1 LDELGERGQLLHNLE
16 MLLECIRQNK
26 KNEDS
31 PQIGLFD
38 SGEIKTGPLR
48 LQPAEPTTSRQ
59 KLLWE
64 KELLG
69 LYISDHPLAEHKEVL
84 EKHATAIR
92 DITDN
97 AVGRTIKLGGMVSG
111 IKKIITKKG
120 APMLF
125 ANLQDL
131 KDKIEL
137 VVFPETLEK
146 TREMWQEDNI
156 ILVSG
161 KVDMRDGAYKLICN
175 TAKKI

>member
-1 LDELGERGQLLHNLE
+1 MGLLVWDMMKSSSLQL
-16 MLLECIRQNK
+16 R
-26 KNEDS
+26 
-31 PQIGLFD
+31 
-38 SGEIKTGPLR
+38 
-48 LQPAEPTTSRQ
+48 PAEPTTSRQ
-59 KLLWE
+59 KLQWE

-69 LYISDHPLAEHKEVL
+69 LYISDHPLAEHKEAL
-84 EKHATAIR
+84 EKHAVPIR

-97 AVGRTIKLGGMVSG
+97 SVGRTVKPGGMGSN

-146 TREMWQEDNI
+146 TKEMWQEDNI
-156 ILVSG
+156 VLVSG
-161 KVDMRDGAYKLICN
+161 KVDMRDGTYKLICN